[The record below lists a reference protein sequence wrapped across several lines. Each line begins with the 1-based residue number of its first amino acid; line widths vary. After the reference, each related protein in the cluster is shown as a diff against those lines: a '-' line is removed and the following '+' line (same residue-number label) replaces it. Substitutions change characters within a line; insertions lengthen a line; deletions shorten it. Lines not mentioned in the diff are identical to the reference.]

1 MLYNEDLMKR
11 NVNSLTAI
19 DRVRERVESY
29 NYNLK
34 KIVTCE
40 SKEIAVAIS
49 KKFDKLKQ
57 DNFNRILIPEFDYSV
72 NNNIITYHQEYIK
85 GYALGTIS
93 KYSQIIY
100 EDIVIRKSDWT
111 FDDYSMGN
119 FVIEIYTNKIYMVDI
134 LSYCYYP
141 DVDRRIKA
149 WYLYKERNT
158 RDLKKLLD
166 DTQKIL

>member
-1 MLYNEDLMKR
+1 MKR
-11 NVNSLTAI
+11 NVDSLTAI
-19 DRVRERVESY
+19 NRVRKRVESY

-40 SKEIAVAIS
+40 NKEVAVAVS
-49 KKFDKLKQ
+49 KKFDKLKL

-72 NNNIITYHQEYIK
+72 NNNIITYYQEYIK

-100 EDIVIRKSDWT
+100 EDVVIRKSDWT

-119 FVIEIYTNKIYMVDI
+119 FLIEMYTNKIYMVDI

-141 DVDRRIKA
+141 DVDRRLKA
-149 WYLYKERNT
+149 WYLYRERN
-158 RDLKKLLD
+158 RKDLKNF
-166 DTQKIL
+166 ILNDFLYEECNSR

>member
-1 MLYNEDLMKR
+1 MKR
-11 NVNSLTAI
+11 NVDSLTAI
-19 DRVRERVESY
+19 NRVRKRVESY

-40 SKEIAVAIS
+40 NKEVAVAVS
-49 KKFDKLKQ
+49 KKFDKLKL

-72 NNNIITYHQEYIK
+72 NNNIITYYQEYIK

-100 EDIVIRKSDWT
+100 EDVVIRKSDWT

-119 FVIEIYTNKIYMVDI
+119 FLIEMYTNKIYMVDI

-141 DVDRRIKA
+141 DVDRRLKA
-149 WYLYKERNT
+149 WYLYRERN
-158 RDLKKLLD
+158 RKDLKNI
-166 DTQKIL
+166 ILNDFLYEECNSR

>member
-1 MLYNEDLMKR
+1 MKR
-11 NVNSLTAI
+11 NVDSLTAI
-19 DRVRERVESY
+19 NRVRKRVESY

-40 SKEIAVAIS
+40 NKEVAVAVS
-49 KKFDKLKQ
+49 KKFDKLKL

-72 NNNIITYHQEYIK
+72 NNNIITYYQEYIK

-100 EDIVIRKSDWT
+100 EDVVIRKSDWT

-119 FVIEIYTNKIYMVDI
+119 FVIEMYTNKIYMVDI

-141 DVDRRIKA
+141 DVDRRLKA
-149 WYLYKERNT
+149 WYLYRERN
-158 RDLKKLLD
+158 RKDLKNI
-166 DTQKIL
+166 ILNDFLYEECNSR

>member
-1 MLYNEDLMKR
+1 MGKNLT
-11 NVNSLTAI
+11 SLTAI
-19 DRVRERVESY
+19 NRIRERVESY
-29 NYNLK
+29 NYKLK

-40 SKEIAVAIS
+40 TPEIAQAII
-49 KKFDKLKQ
+49 KKFDRLKV
-57 DNFNRILIPEFDYSV
+57 DNFNRVLIPDFDYTIKD
-72 NNNIITYHQEYIK
+72 NIIKYDQEYIK

-100 EDIVIRKSDWT
+100 EDVVIRESDWT
-111 FDDYSMGN
+111 F
-119 FVIEIYTNKIYMVDI
+119 VVEIYTNKIYMVDI

-141 DVDRRIKA
+141 DVDRRLKA

-158 RDLKKLLD
+158 RDLKRLLD

>member
-1 MLYNEDLMKR
+1 MKR
-11 NVNSLTAI
+11 NVNSLTTI
-19 DRVRERVESY
+19 NRVRERVESY

-40 SKEIAVAIS
+40 NKDIAVAVS

-57 DNFNRILIPEFDYSV
+57 DNFNRILIPDFDYSI
-72 NNNIITYHQEYIK
+72 NDNLITYHQEYIK

-100 EDIVIRKSDWT
+100 EDVVIRKSDWT

-149 WYLYKERNT
+149 WYLYKERN
-158 RDLKKLLD
+158 RKDLKNF
-166 DTQKIL
+166 ILNDFL